1 VSIAALAL
9 LAILTMGSLE
19 QPAPKTAGAVP
30 DRAALLKQAGEAQQA
45 GRTDEA
51 LRLFHR
57 AAEKYQS
64 VQAYLELARL
74 QSRTR
79 QAAAALDS
87 LVKAREL
94 APNSEEV
101 LSAYAQLALAAK
113 MPVPAAITLQ
123 ALTRVFPTVPQHHYL
138 LGVALMGLGDLPGA
152 VDSLTEASRLEP
164 DRPLTLT
171 ALGLALNHRKLF
183 ADAKTALSRSL
194 ELQPD
199 DMDTVAAL
207 AEAEAGLGNL
217 ETASTLARR
226 ALERSPANA
235 TANMVTALVS
245 MERREYAAARDALL
259 KTIAA
264 DPDAHKALYQL
275 SLAYARLGD
284 EAAARRYVE
293 LYQEKLRL
301 AEKRLEALY
310 EKRF

>member
-1 VSIAALAL
+1 MSIAALAL
-9 LAILTMGSLE
+9 LAILTMGSPE
-19 QPAPKTAGAVP
+19 QSVPKTAAAVP
-30 DRAALLKQAGEAQQA
+30 DRATLLKQAGEAQQA

-51 LRLFHR
+51 IRLFQR

-87 LVKAREL
+87 LAKAREL
-94 APNSEEV
+94 APNSEDV

-123 ALTRVFPTVPQHHYL
+123 ALTRVFPTVPQYHYL

-171 ALGLALNHRKLF
+171 ALGLAFNHRKLF
-183 ADAKTALSRSL
+183 ADAKSALSRSL

-199 DMDTVAAL
+199 NVDTVAAL

-226 ALERSPANA
+226 ALDRSPANA

>member
-1 VSIAALAL
+1 
-9 LAILTMGSLE
+9 
-19 QPAPKTAGAVP
+19 
-30 DRAALLKQAGEAQQA
+30 
-45 GRTDEA
+45 
-51 LRLFHR
+51 
-57 AAEKYQS
+57 
-64 VQAYLELARL
+64 
-74 QSRTR
+74 
-79 QAAAALDS
+79 
-87 LVKAREL
+87 
-94 APNSEEV
+94 
-101 LSAYAQLALAAK
+101 
-113 MPVPAAITLQ
+113 
-123 ALTRVFPTVPQHHYL
+123 
-138 LGVALMGLGDLPGA
+138 LMGLGDLPGA

-183 ADAKTALSRSL
+183 ADAKAALSRSL

-199 DMDTVAAL
+199 DVDTVAAL

-226 ALERSPANA
+226 ALDRAPANA

-245 MERREYAAARDALL
+245 MERQEYAAARDALL